1 MSVSVTSG
9 RLVAGGVD
17 DVTLTCSASVDSF
30 LVHFNTLSYTITWR
44 DRYGGVISSG
54 SRTTIV
60 SSTSS
65 SSSTLTLSPLSTE
78 DTNFTCVVVLSEML
92 NRLAPSAEGT
102 GSTTVAVQGN
112 SLSSFRILSDKKM

>member
-1 MSVSVTSG
+1 MSVSVTSD

-30 LVHFNTLSYTITWR
+30 LVHFDTLSFTMTWQ
-44 DRYGGVISSG
+44 DRQSDVISSG

-78 DTNFTCVVVLSEML
+78 DTNFTCVVVVSEML
-92 NRLAPSAEGT
+92 NSLTPSAEGT

-112 SLSSFRILSDKKM
+112 SFSSFRKLSDKKM